1 MRIKL
6 LLSFFF
12 LIGSGGYL
20 VSAQENIVP
29 KDSVDFWKFIMLQK
43 NIPGLGYSW
52 KVEGSDIQ
60 NQVDSLESF
69 EFVKTDTGYFS
80 KVFEDFDLISM
91 QESELIG
98 KNLNSS
104 LGFVVFTSPSTLSV
118 TQEYVAN
125 LIRNGD
131 FQPLFEEKDL
141 TEDLVSLAQKEP
153 YSPLLKFKLL
163 FISDF
168 KLFFVT
174 WVIVFFFIV
183 SIGMII
189 FMIILKLKKTTR
201 DNLLKEYE
209 NRIVD
214 PLTSLLFEKDL
225 EEISEMNSVD
235 FYDYFA
241 KDDLSNHL
249 FKEVLVDNI
258 LSLNKKMK
266 GEFKGKLKLIYQKLG
281 LDKFSLSML
290 ESPKWHKVTEALVQI
305 NEMDLLEALPRVE
318 KHANSENFYVRSQAV
333 ATLLNLSQKADLT
346 FLRDQTF
353 PLSEWQQMNYLRI
366 IKFVNNYKP
375 LSIEVLFQS
384 QNPTIRIF
392 GVRLIR
398 MLGRV
403 DLIGHLNG
411 VCKTASEEERL
422 EILETFEVLGAHME
436 IYFINNCLQSES
448 EKVAFYAA
456 KAAASLGDTDS
467 VEIIFKRLSS
477 GQHSFK
483 LKKQLLRALYSLDK
497 SRFDQITL
505 GKVDPTTVQLRAH
518 ILDPML
524 SYV

>member
-6 LLSFFF
+6 LLSFFLLF
-12 LIGSGGYL
+12 GSGGFL
-20 VSAQENIVP
+20 VSAQEDIVP
-29 KDSVDFWKFIMLQK
+29 KDSVDFWKFIILQK
-43 NIPGLGYSW
+43 NVPGLGFSW
-52 KVEGSDIQ
+52 KVQGSDIQ
-60 NQVDSLESF
+60 NQVDSLENF

-91 QESELIG
+91 QESELMG

-141 TEDLVSLAQKEP
+141 TEDLVSLAQKAP

-174 WVIVFFFIV
+174 WVIIFFFVV
-183 SIGMII
+183 SIAMII
-189 FMIILKLKKTTR
+189 FMIFLKLKKTKR
-201 DNLLKEYE
+201 DQLLKEYE
-209 NRIVD
+209 NIIVD
-214 PLTSLLFEKDL
+214 PLTSLLFEKEL
-225 EEISEMNSVD
+225 EEINEMKSED
-235 FYDYFA
+235 FHEYFP
-241 KDDLSNHL
+241 KEYLGHHL
-249 FKEVLVDNI
+249 FKEVLIDNI

-281 LDKFSLSML
+281 LDKFSLEML
-290 ESPKWHKVTEALVQI
+290 ESTKWHKVTEALVQI

-375 LSIEVLFQS
+375 LAIEVLFQS

-392 GVRLIR
+392 GIRLVR

-411 VCKTASEEERL
+411 ACKTASEEERF
-422 EILETFEVLGAHME
+422 EILETFDALGAHME
-436 IYFINNCLQSES
+436 IYFINQCLKSEN
-448 EKVAFYAA
+448 EKVAFHAA
-456 KAAASLGDTDS
+456 KAATSLGDSDS
-467 VEIIFKRLSS
+467 AEIIFKRLNS

-505 GKVDPTTVQLRAH
+505 GKVDQTTVQLRAH

-524 SYV
+524 SNV

>member
-1 MRIKL
+1 M
-6 LLSFFF
+6 FC
-12 LIGSGGYL
+12 
-20 VSAQENIVP
+20 NTTH
-29 KDSVDFWKFIMLQK
+29 
-43 NIPGLGYSW
+43 
-52 KVEGSDIQ
+52 VE
-60 NQVDSLESF
+60 
-69 EFVKTDTGYFS
+69 
-80 KVFEDFDLISM
+80 
-91 QESELIG
+91 
-98 KNLNSS
+98 
-104 LGFVVFTSPSTLSV
+104 
-118 TQEYVAN
+118 
-125 LIRNGD
+125 
-131 FQPLFEEKDL
+131 
-141 TEDLVSLAQKEP
+141 
-153 YSPLLKFKLL
+153 
-163 FISDF
+163 
-168 KLFFVT
+168 
-174 WVIVFFFIV
+174 
-183 SIGMII
+183 
-189 FMIILKLKKTTR
+189 
-201 DNLLKEYE
+201 
-209 NRIVD
+209 
-214 PLTSLLFEKDL
+214 
-225 EEISEMNSVD
+225 
-235 FYDYFA
+235 
-241 KDDLSNHL
+241 
-249 FKEVLVDNI
+249 
-258 LSLNKKMK
+258 
-266 GEFKGKLKLIYQKLG
+266 
-281 LDKFSLSML
+281 
-290 ESPKWHKVTEALVQI
+290 
-305 NEMDLLEALPRVE
+305 
-318 KHANSENFYVRSQAV
+318 HANSENFYVRSQAV

-411 VCKTASEEERL
+411 VCNTASEEERL